1 MKRNILKMV
10 GCAVCMATVFAAT
23 QASAVVDKAASV
35 GKLADLGAVVTQAHK
50 ALATATEGGDAIAVA
65 DAKKRADAAE
75 AAMAAGKD
83 AYEQLVAAL
92 GSGDEAAAA
101 VAADAL
107 NAALEAAIN
116 ALAGVFPQEEQ
127 GGAPAGQGKADG
139 VVNIFKKLW
148 DSKGK
153 QVVEEGEFN
162 IQLDTTPSLEGE
174 DGPDGGGGEA
184 TPV

>member
-1 MKRNILKMV
+1 MDQFRFAFKNVSAGASNVKV
-10 GCAVCMATVFAAT
+10 GLTFTDDYNTKVYL
-23 QASAVVDKAASV
+23 D
-35 GKLADLGAVVTQAHK
+35 
-50 ALATATEGGDAIAVA
+50 VA